1 MKLHVMLTEGGIS
14 LPAPMTALRCA
25 VLCCAVQRCCTM
37 KIHVML
43 TGGGISLFAP
53 VTALRRATQYHDA
66 AP

>member
-1 MKLHVMLTEGGIS
+1 
-14 LPAPMTALRCA
+14 
-25 VLCCAVQRCCTM
+25 M

-53 VTALRRATQYHDA
+53 VTALRRATQDNDA